1 MELKDAQELDPAQGA
16 RLQQAPLPTKGT
28 VRARK
33 FLPVQL
39 VKFGIFNDEGEVP
52 RVVFV
57 DARGNAMREGL
68 VPLPHV

>member
-33 FLPVQL
+33 FLPVQR
-39 VKFGIFNDEGEVP
+39 VKFGIFNLKMMKVMFLE
-52 RVVFV
+52 
-57 DARGNAMREGL
+57 
-68 VPLPHV
+68 